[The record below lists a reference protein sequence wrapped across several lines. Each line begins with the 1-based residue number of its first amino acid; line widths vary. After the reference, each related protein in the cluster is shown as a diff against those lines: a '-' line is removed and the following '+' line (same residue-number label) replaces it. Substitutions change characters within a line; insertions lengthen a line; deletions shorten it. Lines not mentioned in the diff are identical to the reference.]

1 MSQTGPGHPDD
12 GGIPEPSIGPAVH
25 PQGGTLTGQAITAG
39 RFTFQAAEE
48 PPAAW
53 ILRPEDLDRLPTLRQ
68 MPTEEEEAASATSA
82 LLAAYRPDAGGA
94 WPEDRVTVS
103 YAELRR
109 LIALHLSTCA
119 QTMPR
124 ERPWHFM
131 ALRARAMLDGE
142 VPLLL
147 SEVMDK

>member
-1 MSQTGPGHPDD
+1 MSLTTPDGAQPIRAGD
-12 GGIPEPSIGPAVH
+12 PLPPLPSEV
-25 PQGGTLTGQAITAG
+25 LESVDAG
-39 RFTFQAAEE
+39 RGIRG
-48 PPAAW
+48 W
-53 ILRPEDLDRLPTLRQ
+53 ILRPEDLDRLPTLTTAA
-68 MPTEEEEAASATSA
+68 PTEEEEAASATSA